1 MARISLEIIID
12 SYADQSPAQILK
24 DANIEAAARAVI
36 SGAVNHSGQMCI
48 STERVIIQREVS
60 QEFIE
65 RVKTITSKIRAGDVS
80 KGDAKLG
87 PLYAAASAANVVS
100 MVSEA
105 VADGAELIVGDLKV
119 DGAFVQPHVVLGAK
133 PGQRL
138 WDRETFGPGGYPQ
151 YV

>member
-1 MARISLEIIID
+1 M
-12 SYADQSPAQILK
+12 QILK
-24 DANIEAAARAVI
+24 DANIEAAARAVV
-36 SGAVNHSGQMCI
+36 SGAMNHSGQMCI

-65 RVKTITSKIRAGDVS
+65 RVKSIASKIKAGDTS

-87 PLYAAASAANVVS
+87 PLFTAASAANVIS

-105 VADGAELIVGDLKV
+105 VAEGAELLVGDLKT
-119 DGAFVQPHVVLGAK
+119 DGAFVQPHIVLGAK

-138 WDRETFGPGGYPQ
+138 WDRETFGPGESPPRP
-151 YV
+151 